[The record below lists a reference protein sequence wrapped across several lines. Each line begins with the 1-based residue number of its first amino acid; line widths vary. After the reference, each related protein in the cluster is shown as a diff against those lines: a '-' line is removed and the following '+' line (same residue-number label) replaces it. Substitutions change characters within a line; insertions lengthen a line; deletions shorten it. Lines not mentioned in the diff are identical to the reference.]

1 MDGLLG
7 GGADSSEDEFGVTEG
22 VLHVGQ
28 RLWPRHRVEP
38 PELVGDASRIG
49 LERSSVALE
58 QIGESL
64 ADVRNVEH
72 RLVGDFVET
81 HPQPEVVAIE

>member
-1 MDGLLG
+1 MDCLLG
-7 GGADSSEDEFGVTEG
+7 GGADRPEDEFGVTEG
-22 VLHVGQ
+22 VLDFGQ
-28 RLWPRHRVEP
+28 RLRPRHRVEP

-58 QIGESL
+58 QVGEPL

-72 RLVGDFVET
+72 CLVGDFVET
-81 HPQPEVVAIE
+81 HPQSEVVAIE